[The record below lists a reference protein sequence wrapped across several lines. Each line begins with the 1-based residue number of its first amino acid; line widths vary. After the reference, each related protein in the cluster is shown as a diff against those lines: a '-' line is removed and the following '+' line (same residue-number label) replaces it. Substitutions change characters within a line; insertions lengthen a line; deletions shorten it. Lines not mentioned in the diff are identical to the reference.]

1 MRRSAGHVLPGAALA
16 LLMFLALLAPAVAGE
31 AINTT
36 DENIAIKGY
45 DTVAYFVEN
54 RPMKGKPEFEYVWQ
68 GARWHFATPE
78 HRDMFATDPVRYAP
92 RYGGFCSGGM
102 SLGVK
107 ATINP
112 EAWAIIDGRLY
123 LAFSERTMKRFVSDP
138 DANIAKADATW
149 QRLGETE

>member
-1 MRRSAGHVLPGAALA
+1 MRRSAGPILPGAAIV
-16 LLMFLALLAPAVAGE
+16 LLFLALMAPAAAGE

-54 RPMKGKPEFEYVWQ
+54 RPMKGKPEFEHVWQ
-68 GARWHFATPE
+68 GARWQFATPE

-123 LAFSERTMKRFVSDP
+123 LAFSERTMKRFTSDV
-138 DANIAKADATW
+138 DANIAKADANW
-149 QRLGETE
+149 KGLGEAE

>member
-1 MRRSAGHVLPGAALA
+1 MPWRVADILPRVALA
-16 LLMFLALLAPAVAGE
+16 LLVSLALIAPAAAGE

-36 DENIAIKGY
+36 DENVAIKGY
-45 DTVAYFVEN
+45 DTVAYFVED
-54 RPMKGKPEFEYVWQ
+54 RPMKGKPEFEHVWQ
-68 GARWHFATPE
+68 GARWQFATPE
-78 HRDMFATDPVRYAP
+78 HRDMFAADPLRYAP

-112 EAWAIIDGRLY
+112 EAWAIIDGKLY

-138 DANIAKADATW
+138 DRSIAEANANW
-149 QRLGETE
+149 ERLGEVE

>member
-1 MRRSAGHVLPGAALA
+1 MRRSAGPILPGAAIV
-16 LLMFLALLAPAVAGE
+16 LLMFLALMAPAAAAE

-54 RPMKGKPEFEYVWQ
+54 RPIKGKPEFEHVWQ
-68 GARWHFATPE
+68 GARWQFATPE

-123 LAFSERTMKRFVSDP
+123 LAFSERTMKRFTSDV
-138 DANIAKADATW
+138 DANIAKADANW
-149 QRLGETE
+149 KGLGEAE